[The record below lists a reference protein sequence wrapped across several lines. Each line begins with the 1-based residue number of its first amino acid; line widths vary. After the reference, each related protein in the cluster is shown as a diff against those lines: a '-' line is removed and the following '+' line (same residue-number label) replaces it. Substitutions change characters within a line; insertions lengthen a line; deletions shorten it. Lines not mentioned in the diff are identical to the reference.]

1 MRLIIDAMGGDLAPQ
16 APVAGALQAIQ
27 TYGCQVILVG
37 QEEVI
42 RQTLAKEGVTDL
54 PDGLTIHNATQV
66 IEICDN
72 PSTAWRRKKD
82 SSLTMGM
89 NLLMAGEGD
98 AFLSAGSTGAILTG
112 ATFLVKRI
120 PGIRR
125 AAVAPVIPTAKGQ
138 AILIDAGAN
147 AECTPEYFLQFAC
160 MGSFY
165 AHKLLGL
172 ENPKVGLLNIGA
184 EPSKG
189 SEHYQTVHQLLQK
202 ASDAGRINF
211 IGNVEGNS
219 AIGGEADVIV
229 CDGFVGN
236 IFLKT
241 FEGTASFLLHQLKDV
256 FYTNT
261 ATKVGALL
269 VKKHLGEMRKKLDP
283 REVGGTALLGVQ
295 KPVIKAHGSSDAY
308 AICSAAGQAIA
319 FAESTLIQDIAAN
332 AENMAAGLEET
343 AAE

>member
-16 APVAGALQAIQ
+16 APVAGALQAMK
-27 TYGCQVILVG
+27 TYGCQVTLVG
-37 QEEVI
+37 QEDVI
-42 RQTLAKEGVTDL
+42 RETLAKEGVTDL

-82 SSLTMGM
+82 SSLTVGM
-89 NLLMAGEGD
+89 NLLVAGEGD
-98 AFLSAGSTGAILTG
+98 AFLSG

-147 AECTPEYFLQFAC
+147 AECPPEYFLQFAC

-189 SEHYQTVHQLLQK
+189 SEHYKTVHQLLQK

-319 FAESTLIQDIAAN
+319 FAESTLIEDIAAN
-332 AENMAAGLEET
+332 AESMAAGLDEA

>member
-27 TYGCQVILVG
+27 TYGCQVTLVG
-37 QEEVI
+37 QEDVI

-54 PDGLTIHNATQV
+54 PDGLTIHNATQI

-82 SSLTMGM
+82 SSLTVGM
-89 NLLMAGEGD
+89 NLLVAGEGD

-189 SEHYQTVHQLLQK
+189 SEHYKTVHQLLQK

-236 IFLKT
+236 IFLKLLKAPPASCSTSSRT
-241 FEGTASFLLHQLKDV
+241 FFIPTPP
-256 FYTNT
+256 
-261 ATKVGALL
+261 
-269 VKKHLGEMRKKLDP
+269 P
-283 REVGGTALLGVQ
+283 RWAR
-295 KPVIKAHGSSDAY
+295 
-308 AICSAAGQAIA
+308 CW
-319 FAESTLIQDIAAN
+319 
-332 AENMAAGLEET
+332 
-343 AAE
+343 

>member
-27 TYGCQVILVG
+27 TYGCQVTLVG
-37 QEEVI
+37 QEDVI

-82 SSLTMGM
+82 SSLTVGM
-89 NLLMAGEGD
+89 NLLVAGEGD

-184 EPSKG
+184 E
-189 SEHYQTVHQLLQK
+189 H
-202 ASDAGRINF
+202 N
-211 IGNVEGNS
+211 
-219 AIGGEADVIV
+219 
-229 CDGFVGN
+229 
-236 IFLKT
+236 KT
-241 FEGTASFLLHQLKDV
+241 FQMQVLLNGQPIGQGTGHS
-256 FYTNT
+256 
-261 ATKVGALL
+261 
-269 VKKHLGEMRKKLDP
+269 KKEA
-283 REVGGTALLGVQ
+283 E
-295 KPVIKAHGSSDAY
+295 
-308 AICSAAGQAIA
+308 QA
-319 FAESTLIQDIAAN
+319 AAN
-332 AENMAAGLEET
+332 AAIERLEGK
-343 AAE
+343 

>member
-42 RQTLAKEGVTDL
+42 RQTLAKEGVTNL

-82 SSLTMGM
+82 SSLTVGM

-189 SEHYQTVHQLLQK
+189 SEHYKTVHQLLQK

-256 FYTNT
+256 FLYQ
-261 ATKVGALL
+261 
-269 VKKHLGEMRKKLDP
+269 HRHQ
-283 REVGGTALLGVQ
+283 GGG
-295 KPVIKAHGSSDAY
+295 
-308 AICSAAGQAIA
+308 AAGEEAPGG
-319 FAESTLIQDIAAN
+319 N
-332 AENMAAGLEET
+332 AQEAGSQRGGRHRPAGRSEAGHQGSRFLRCLRYLQRCRTGHRLCRVHPHPGHCRQRREYGGR
-343 AAE
+343 AGGDGG

>member
-42 RQTLAKEGVTDL
+42 RQTLAKEGVTNL

-82 SSLTMGM
+82 SSLTVGM

-160 MGSFY
+160 MGSF
-165 AHKLLGL
+165 
-172 ENPKVGLLNIGA
+172 
-184 EPSKG
+184 
-189 SEHYQTVHQLLQK
+189 
-202 ASDAGRINF
+202 
-211 IGNVEGNS
+211 
-219 AIGGEADVIV
+219 
-229 CDGFVGN
+229 
-236 IFLKT
+236 
-241 FEGTASFLLHQLKDV
+241 
-256 FYTNT
+256 
-261 ATKVGALL
+261 
-269 VKKHLGEMRKKLDP
+269 
-283 REVGGTALLGVQ
+283 
-295 KPVIKAHGSSDAY
+295 
-308 AICSAAGQAIA
+308 
-319 FAESTLIQDIAAN
+319 
-332 AENMAAGLEET
+332 
-343 AAE
+343 

>member
-42 RQTLAKEGVTDL
+42 RQTLAKEGVTNL

-82 SSLTMGM
+82 SSLTVGM

-189 SEHYQTVHQLLQK
+189 SEHYKTVHQLLQK

-211 IGNVEGNS
+211 IGNVEGKHVILLDDMVDTAGSLCGAAKALIEIGHANS
-219 AIGGEADVIV
+219 VVACASHGVLSGPALQRIEDSMLEEVV
-229 CDGFVGN
+229 
-236 IFLKT
+236 FLDT
-241 FEGTASFLLHQLKDV
+241 IPQPARLKSDKIHYISV
-256 FYTNT
+256 
-261 ATKVGALL
+261 AKV
-269 VKKHLGEMRKKLDP
+269 
-283 REVGGTALLGVQ
+283 
-295 KPVIKAHGSSDAY
+295 
-308 AICSAAGQAIA
+308 
-319 FAESTLIQDIAAN
+319 FAEAISRIYHDTSMSA
-332 AENMAAGLEET
+332 MFR
-343 AAE
+343 